1 MLPKVTKFLLLPV
14 RKTDDLPDY
23 LWKPKLQAIDDVLA
37 GRRNATVAN
46 DRQGA
51 EFTFFVGTVLTKGV
65 PASVR
70 AGFEAEVRAG
80 ATDAAALARKYPGVA
95 NAYSPQQWAALF
107 APRGLNAR
115 AFGAAWP

>member
-1 MLPKVTKFLLLPV
+1 M
-14 RKTDDLPDY
+14 
-23 LWKPKLQAIDDVLA
+23 
-37 GRRNATVAN
+37 
-46 DRQGA
+46 
-51 EFTFFVGTVLTKGV
+51 